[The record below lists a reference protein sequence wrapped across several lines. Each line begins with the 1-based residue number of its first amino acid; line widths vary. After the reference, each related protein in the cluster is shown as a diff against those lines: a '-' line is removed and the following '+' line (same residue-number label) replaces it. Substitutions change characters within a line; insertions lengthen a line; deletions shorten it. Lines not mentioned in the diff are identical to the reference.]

1 MQISKCKHNVSVG
14 ARELKIYQVPF
25 VVWRIQLLKYGH
37 MMNHPLKYAI
47 VSMLKNSQKHME
59 LGSHSLQPKSAKMLD
74 GTRLV

>member
-1 MQISKCKHNVSVG
+1 MQISKCKHNVLVG

-25 VVWRIQLLKYGH
+25 VSWWIQLLKYGH
-37 MMNHPLKYAI
+37 MKNVLKYAI

-59 LGSHSLQPKSAKMLD
+59 LGSHSLQLESAKMLD